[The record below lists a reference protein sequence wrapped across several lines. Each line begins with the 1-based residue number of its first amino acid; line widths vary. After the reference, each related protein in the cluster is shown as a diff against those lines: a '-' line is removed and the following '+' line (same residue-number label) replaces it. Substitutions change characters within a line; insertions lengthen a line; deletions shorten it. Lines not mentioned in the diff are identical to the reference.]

1 MEANLIFANVRA
13 YNITKFDAKNGESF
27 SIELVNAD
35 GAIRWFSDNDQVLSI
50 AVAADGESA
59 NIQSTSVGKCEI
71 QLQKNGEIV
80 KTLIAEVYDDVAT
93 SLNPTIGQT
102 VMK

>member
-13 YNITKFDAKNGESF
+13 YNITKFDVKKGESF
-27 SIELVNAD
+27 MVELVNAES
-35 GAIRWFSDNDQVLSI
+35 AIRWFSDNDQVLSI

-59 NIQSTSVGKCEI
+59 IIQSTAMGKCEI

-80 KTLIAEVYDDVAT
+80 KTLVAEVYDDVAT
-93 SLNPTIGQT
+93 SLNPVAGDP
-102 VMK
+102 MLK